1 MQANRKQY
9 ELSDYAFELIYHKA
23 RQLVGTAGFTW
34 DDVEDIEQDLT
45 LDLLERLAK
54 FDPAKAT
61 YNTFVARIV
70 ERKISKLIRH
80 RMQEM
85 RDYRREDG
93 SLNDPIDNGRGE
105 TSERLQTISQDEHDA
120 RTGRHTRPAAERM
133 DLQIDVRQALA
144 ELPQELRRA
153 GELLM
158 TMPVAQA
165 ARAMGIPRSTFY
177 DAYLAKL
184 RRAFEDRGLR
194 DYLETSSRRFAHS
207 PGK

>member
-1 MQANRKQY
+1 MQANRKQH

-23 RQLVGTAGFTW
+23 RQLVGKAGFTW
-34 DDVEDIEQDLT
+34 DDVEDIEQELA

-105 TSERLQTISQDEHDA
+105 TSERLQTISQDEHDR

-133 DLQIDVRQALA
+133 DLQIDVSGVLA
-144 ELPQELRRA
+144 ELPPELRRA
-153 GELLM
+153 AELLM
-158 TMPVAQA
+158 TMTVAQA
-165 ARAMGIPRSTFY
+165 ARALGIPRSTFY
-177 DAYLAKL
+177 DTHLAKL
-184 RRAFEDRGLR
+184 REVFEARGLR
-194 DYLETSSRRFAHS
+194 DYLETNSRRFAPS

>member
-23 RQLVGTAGFTW
+23 RQLVGKAGFTW
-34 DDVEDIEQDLT
+34 DDVEDIEQELT

-93 SLNDPIDNGRGE
+93 SLNDPIDNGCGE
-105 TSERLQTISQDEHDA
+105 TSERLQTISQDEHD
-120 RTGRHTRPAAERM
+120 RRIGRHIRPAANRM
-133 DLQIDVRQALA
+133 DLQIDVWQVLA

-158 TMPVAQA
+158 TLSVAQA
-165 ARAMGIPRSTFY
+165 ARALGIPRSTFY

-184 RRAFEDRGLR
+184 RRVFEDHGLR
-194 DYLETSSRRFAHS
+194 DYLETDSRRFAPS